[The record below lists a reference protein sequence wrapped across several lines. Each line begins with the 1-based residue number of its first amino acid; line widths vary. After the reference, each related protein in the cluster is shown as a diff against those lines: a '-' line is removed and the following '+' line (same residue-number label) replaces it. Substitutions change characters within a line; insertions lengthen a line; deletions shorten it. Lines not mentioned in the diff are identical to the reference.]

1 MVIKIEG
8 EVMENSFRRLSVKSK
23 TVWMIQ
29 GVITAIFTFIGLGG
43 LIWATLH
50 FDWPRWIIV
59 TAAVFCVLEAF
70 VVIYL
75 SPKLQWEHFYYEI
88 REQEVEIQRGI
99 FVIKKTLIPMVRVQH
114 VDVKQGPI
122 LKKYGLS
129 TLTISTAATV
139 HEIPALEEDIAEEI
153 RHAISKLV
161 KADEED
167 V

>member
-1 MVIKIEG
+1 
-8 EVMENSFRRLSVKSK
+8 MENSFRRLSVKSK
-23 TVWMIQ
+23 KVWIIQ
-29 GVITAIFTFIGLGG
+29 GIIISILTLIGLVG
-43 LIWATLH
+43 LIWAALQ
-50 FDWPRWIIV
+50 FDWPKWIIV
-59 TAAVFCVLEAF
+59 LAIVVCILEAF
-70 VVIYL
+70 TAIYL